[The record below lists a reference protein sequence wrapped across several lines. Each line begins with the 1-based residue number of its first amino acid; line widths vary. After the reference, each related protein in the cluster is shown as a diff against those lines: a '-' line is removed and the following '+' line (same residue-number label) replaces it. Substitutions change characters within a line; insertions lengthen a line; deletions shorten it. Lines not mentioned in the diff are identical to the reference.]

1 MSAEVRTEKGD
12 NVQEKAIQAGVE
24 PMADAERSQPRFA
37 PQNKATWPQKIHRIS
52 LNSYVAMQPGSA
64 SFAKLQQ
71 PT

>member
-12 NVQEKAIQAGVE
+12 NVQQKAIG
-24 PMADAERSQPRFA
+24 MAAAESSQPRFA
-37 PQNKATWPQKIHRIS
+37 LQNKATWPPKTHRIS